1 MYALASLGL
10 CRSAGAFCVAGAALG
25 ALQGVG
31 CHSHSLTHSTHSLTH
46 SLTLT
51 HSLPLTHYSLTHPLT
66 HSTHSL
72 TLTHLLTHALPPS
85 PLPRSLARS
94 LTKGA
99 KILKPKFQT
108 RARRKQHRTRGPT
121 VLLAT
126 HARQRRYRPAGLAG
140 CRCTQSWFAGSSGRL
155 RPRKHES
162 IQNTSCLDIA
172 SLFIRQGFGTGN
184 SLFHRRQTLCYQR
197 TVQLW

>member
-31 CHSHSLTHSTHSLTH
+31 CHSHSLTPTHSHSLTHSLPLTHTHSLTH
-46 SLTLT
+46 SLTPS
-51 HSLPLTHYSLTHPLT
+51 HSLTHLRTP
-66 HSTHSL
+66 S
-72 TLTHLLTHALPPS
+72 LPPS
-85 PLPRSLARS
+85 PPPSLACS

-126 HARQRRYRPAGLAG
+126 HARQRQYRPAGLAG